1 MKKNTDDKFI
11 MLPIVDFC
19 FKELMQNA
27 KVRQGFI
34 ASLLAVKPE
43 MVKETELLPTILPQ
57 EHVDDKLGILD
68 VRVKL
73 IDGTQMDFE
82 MQVASFDYWEKRI
95 LFYLSRMYTEP
106 LKKGESYEKL
116 QRCIHVSILDFIHF
130 PEDERCYRTISFCD
144 VETGELYSDLME
156 IKILELKK
164 LQKNVPD
171 NAGPE
176 AMEHSDEECA
186 GYSGVNAPA
195 QSILNSSV
203 YEWMRFFSGKSRK
216 EFDDM
221 AQTDEYIG
229 EACEELKKL
238 SADERKRLEYEAREK
253 ALRDYNSQV
262 KSYYDR
268 GHAAGQEEAGGR
280 INSLNLKLA
289 ELGRMGDITRA
300 AKDRTYQEELL
311 KEFGL

>member
-1 MKKNTDDKFI
+1 MKKNTDDNFI

-43 MVKETELLPTILPQ
+43 TVEETELLPTILPQ
-57 EHVDDKLGILD
+57 EYEDDKQGILD

-73 IDGTQMDFE
+73 VDGTQMDFE

-95 LFYLSRMYTEP
+95 LFYLSRMYTEQ

-116 QRCIHVSILDFIHF
+116 QKCVHVSILDFIHF
-130 PEDERCYRTISFCD
+130 PEDRKCYRTISFCD
-144 VETGELYSDLME
+144 IETGDLYSDMME
-156 IKILELKK
+156 IQILELKK
-164 LQKNVPD
+164 VQKSIPENTVGNDFD
-171 NAGPE
+171 NAGMSE
-176 AMEHSDEECA
+176 SD
-186 GYSGVNAPA
+186 
-195 QSILNSSV
+195 NSSV
-203 YEWMRFFSGKSRK
+203 YGWMKFFSGKNRK
-216 EFDDM
+216 EFEDM

-229 EACEELKKL
+229 EACEELKKM
-238 SADERKRLEYEAREK
+238 SADERKRLEYESREK

-268 GHAAGQEEAGGR
+268 GHAAGREEGRKEGMEKGQER
-280 INSLNLKLA
+280 MNSLTLKLA
-289 ELGRMGDITRA
+289 ELGRIDDITRA
-300 AKDRTYQEELL
+300 AADRAYQEELIR
-311 KEFGL
+311 EFGL